1 MTKPLI
7 ALIALNRDL
16 VVEGDM
22 HALLG
27 SVGTLMTTRIP
38 LESVGSVAALGA
50 LEKHLAPASALLPVG
65 PDDVVAFA
73 CTSGVA
79 VIGSETIEQRI
90 AEGRPGARV
99 ANPLDGIRRGMEAL
113 SARRAALVTPYGPEV
128 TGRIVE
134 WLQAH
139 GITIIAE
146 TRLDGP
152 WRHYADIPP
161 QTVGEAAIEIGP
173 GAEAI
178 LIACTDLRAISVI
191 DEVEMATGIPVLT
204 SNQALAWSI
213 CRELDLPSP
222 GPGRLFRA
230 GLEPTAS

>member
-1 MTKPLI
+1 MTQPLI
-7 ALIALNRDL
+7 GLIALNRDQ
-16 VVEGDM
+16 VVEEDM
-22 HALLG
+22 HTLLG
-27 SVGTLMTTRIP
+27 STGTVLTTRIP

-50 LEKHLAPASALLPVG
+50 LEKHLAAASALLPAG

-79 VIGSETIEQRI
+79 VIGSDTIEQRVT
-90 AEGRPGARV
+90 EGRPGARV
-99 ANPLDGIRRGMEAL
+99 ANPLEGIRLGMEAL
-113 SARRAALVTPYGPEV
+113 SAKRAALVTPYGPEV

-134 WLQAH
+134 WLEEH

-152 WRHYADIPP
+152 YRHYADIPP
-161 QTVGEAAIEIGP
+161 HTIGEVAIEMGH

-191 DEVEMATGIPVLT
+191 DEVEAAIGIPVLT

-213 CRELDLPSP
+213 CRELDIPSP
-222 GPGRLFRA
+222 GPGRLFR
-230 GLEPTAS
+230 SR